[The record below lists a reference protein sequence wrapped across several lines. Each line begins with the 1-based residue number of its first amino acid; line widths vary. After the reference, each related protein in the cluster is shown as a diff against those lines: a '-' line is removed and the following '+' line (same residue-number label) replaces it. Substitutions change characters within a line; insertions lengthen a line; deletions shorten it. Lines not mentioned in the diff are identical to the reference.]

1 MLHFIWAA
9 AKRYTGQF
17 QTKNRR
23 WIYLVNNIERLS
35 LYVALTALTALAIDG
50 VLPAM
55 LLIETEL
62 GASTPFS
69 IPQIITVFVFGM
81 AFGELIIGPMSDAVG
96 RRPAV
101 IAGLIVFVAGTVLA
115 ATADSL
121 AAVVAGRFFQGV
133 GVAGPKIGTRA
144 MIRDRY
150 VGTDMAQV
158 MSVIFTLLI
167 LVPMIAPAIGA
178 MIAAASGWRGVF
190 WCYFVL
196 AFGLGSWLWLRHPE
210 TLPKEK
216 RIPFRY
222 AQLKTNTRTVLRRK
236 DVTPIVIATGFV
248 FGAQLTY
255 FAVAADLFSSVY
267 DLPALMPVFFALLA
281 TGTGAALLLN
291 VRFVHRTG
299 MEAPILAGL
308 VFLCLSGAALLTSA
322 ALTEGHPPLALLLGL
337 AWVGFFALGLLF
349 GNLNAFAMRPL
360 GDFAGLSSSIVA
372 SLSSVVAF
380 VFATAV
386 EHVAEG
392 PVYAIAFSFV
402 FAALLSALLF
412 LVAMPKGSFGRFLSL
427 LRVGI

>member
-1 MLHFIWAA
+1 M
-9 AKRYTGQF
+9 R
-17 QTKNRR
+17 
-23 WIYLVNNIERLS
+23 NIERFA
-35 LYVALTALTALAIDG
+35 LYAALTALTGLAIDG

-62 GASTPFS
+62 GASPPFFS
-69 IPQIITVFVFGM
+69 PQIITIFVFGM

-101 IAGLIVFVAGTVLA
+101 IAGLIVFVAGTVLTA
-115 ATADSL
+115 AADSL
-121 AAVVAGRFFQGV
+121 AAVIVGRLLQGI

-144 MIRDRY
+144 MVRDRY
-150 VGTDMAQV
+150 AGADMARV
-158 MSVIFTLLI
+158 MSLIFTLLI

-178 MIAAASGWRGVF
+178 LIAAASDWRGIF
-190 WCYFVL
+190 WGYLVL

-216 RIPFRY
+216 RIPFQYTR
-222 AQLKTNTRTVLRRK
+222 LKTNTQAVLRRK

-255 FAVAADLFSSVY
+255 FAVAANLFGTVY
-267 DLPALMPVFFALLA
+267 EMPTSMPVLFALLA

-291 VRFVHRTG
+291 VRFVQRTG

-308 VFLCLSGAALLTSA
+308 VLLGISGATLLTTA

-349 GNLNAFAMRPL
+349 GNLNAFAMRSL
-360 GDFAGLSSSIVA
+360 GDLAGLSSSIIA

-380 VFATAV
+380 VFASAV

-392 PVYAIAFSFV
+392 PVYAIAVTFV

-412 LVAMPKGSFGRFLSL
+412 LIATPKGSFGRFLTF
-427 LRVGI
+427 LRVGV